1 MDAQKLS
8 QPIVVNSSDA
18 LTNISNA
25 VSNQRNIVTSFD
37 VLMKV
42 LVKVGD
48 ISKIFLVLNTLNTLI
63 TLNRVLRRI
72 RRHFALNNFYC

>member
-48 ISKIFLVLNTLNTLI
+48 EVAKVCSSVYSILLHDLSGSF
-63 TLNRVLRRI
+63 
-72 RRHFALNNFYC
+72 F